1 MRQGPFSSVKSKILI
16 GFSLII
22 AMIFVVAITSI
33 LRVNSIADSL
43 LYVDS
48 FNSVKQRHAINFRG
62 SVHDRAI
69 AARDIILVET
79 SSEVPQV
86 VDTIN
91 KLAKDYENA
100 HVALTGLLKDRADE
114 VLPVELE
121 ILKRIDD
128 IEKQTLPLIDEVIKH
143 RLEKNYARA
152 EIVMMEKARPLFVE
166 WLKVINEFIDLQE
179 KSSVAETQK
188 ALATAESF
196 QAAMLLLLGI
206 ATVIGLS
213 SAFIVA
219 RSITRSLGDEP
230 GHVSSIANDISSGNL
245 AINIDSS
252 SADSDSVI
260 VAIANMRDG
269 LTSMISNVRD
279 STGHIEQAAELID
292 KSNVSLSVRTDQ
304 QASSLTQIAES
315 MNHLTN
321 IVQLNTQNARQATEK
336 AESASSVA
344 VKGGAVISE
353 MVSTMASI
361 NESSRK
367 VADITSVID
376 GIAFQ
381 TNILALNAAVEAA
394 RAGEHGR
401 GFAVVAT
408 EVRNLAQRSATA
420 AKEIEGLIA
429 DSVQRVNSGN
439 QLAAQAGTSI
449 SDIVNSVHEVTQIIS
464 QITASSEEQSSGI
477 QQVGSL
483 IQQMDDIT
491 HLNLSM
497 VREANDAT
505 HTLQRQIIELS
516 KLVAAFKMF
525 DSESYKHGA
534 NSAVV
539 STHVSYTA
547 NPKSDG
553 KKEVKALPKVTATKA
568 SSKPSSVASGKSSI
582 VKNEPV
588 KAHSHSETV
597 GKKEKSPSVGKHDTA
612 APKEELK
619 RPKVY
624 NLGGQEVKSPT
635 GAPSKKQESIVSDH
649 DDWEEF

>member
-1 MRQGPFSSVKSKILI
+1 MRQGPFSSVKSKILV

-91 KLAKDYENA
+91 KLAKDYADA
-100 HVALTGLLKDRADE
+100 HVALNNLLKERADE
-114 VLPVELE
+114 VQPIELE

-143 RLEKNYARA
+143 RLDKNYARA

-196 QAAMLLLLGI
+196 QAAMLLLLAI

-219 RSITRSLGDEP
+219 RVITRSLGDEP
-230 GHVSSIANDISSGNL
+230 GHVSSIANDIASGNL
-245 AINIDSS
+245 AISIDSN
-252 SADSDSVI
+252 SADPDSVI

-269 LTSMISNVRD
+269 LSNMISNVRD
-279 STGHIEQAAELID
+279 SSEHIEQAADLID

-304 QASSLTQIAES
+304 QASSLSQIADS
-315 MNHLTN
+315 MTHLTN
-321 IVQLNTQNARQATEK
+321 IVQLNTQSARQATEK

-353 MVSTMASI
+353 MVTTMASI

-449 SDIVNSVHEVTQIIS
+449 SDIVDSVHEVTQIIS

-477 QQVGSL
+477 HQVGAL

-505 HTLQRQIIELS
+505 HTMKQQIVELS

-525 DSESYKHGA
+525 DSEAYKRSHNA
-534 NSAVV
+534 HVQI
-539 STHVSYTA
+539 STTDITYSPNA
-547 NPKSDG
+547 RIESKKSHSNT
-553 KKEVKALPKVTATKA
+553 KSLPKVTTNNSIDNTPIARKEPAKTAT
-568 SSKPSSVASGKSSI
+568 P
-582 VKNEPV
+582 
-588 KAHSHSETV
+588 SHSEKGSKLDKV
-597 GKKEKSPSVGKHDTA
+597 GTATRHEADTKKD
-612 APKEELK
+612 ELK

-635 GAPSKKQESIVSDH
+635 GAPNKKQENIVSDH
-649 DDWEEF
+649 EDWEEF